1 LREHAPPIIK
11 KVQRSAFLGAHST
24 DIRVLPA
31 AIVGANGVNMD
42 EEILLEM
49 RKMLARIG
57 DHL

>member
-1 LREHAPPIIK
+1 
-11 KVQRSAFLGAHST
+11 
-24 DIRVLPA
+24 LPA